1 MPTLKELIIG
11 TWEDQETEY
20 KETFTFKKDGT
31 GKYSFEDG
39 GHWEY
44 TFTYSWYDGDYVEFI
59 YDDDGSVG
67 GFTVRIEGDVM
78 YLSNTTVVVMP
89 LVRK

>member
-1 MPTLKELIIG
+1 MVADHI
-11 TWEDQETEY
+11 
-20 KETFTFKKDGT
+20 T
-31 GKYSFEDG
+31 GEVTYGVTAPVLFEDR

-44 TFTYSWYDGDYVEFI
+44 TFTYTWCDGVYLEFV
-59 YDDDGSVG
+59 YDDDGTVG

-78 YLSNTTVVVMP
+78 YLSNTTFADMS